1 MIKNLKTLRESTELT
16 QKEFAASLGLSL
28 STYNGY
34 EIGAREPK
42 SDFLIMVAQKYGVT
56 IDYLMGYSPD
66 PHSTSDGKDKGFS
79 TVSPEALKIA
89 KRFDTLDEWGKD
101 VIDTILAKEA
111 ARCTAQKTRAARQS
125 TEESREMGAESAL
138 YYFPMYDSPMSAGTG
153 LLAGQEPPKTT
164 PLVKEPPHD
173 ASYIAPV
180 SGDSMEPTYSDGD
193 LLFIQATPE
202 IEVGQVGV
210 FFMNGQQW
218 VKELGRG
225 RLISHNRAYAPIP
238 MTEDIVCQGLVL
250 GVCDESYFP

>member
-1 MIKNLKTLRESTELT
+1 MIEQQLKALIVEQYNSV
-16 QKEFAASLGLSL
+16 KEFSAVAGIPYTTLDSILKRGVEKANVLNIVKICHVLGIDVTALASGHIEEKRCASDAIFSMEEETRIKKYRALD
-28 STYNGY
+28 GY
-34 EIGAREPK
+34 
-42 SDFLIMVAQKYGVT
+42 
-56 IDYLMGYSPD
+56 
-66 PHSTSDGKDKGFS
+66 GKDMVD
-79 TVSPEALKIA
+79 TV
-89 KRFDTLDEWGKD
+89 LD
-101 VIDTILAKEA
+101 KEA
-111 ARCTAQKTRAARQS
+111 TRCTAQKARAARQS
-125 TEESREMGAESAL
+125 TEESHEMGAESAL

-210 FFMNGQQW
+210 FFMDGQQW